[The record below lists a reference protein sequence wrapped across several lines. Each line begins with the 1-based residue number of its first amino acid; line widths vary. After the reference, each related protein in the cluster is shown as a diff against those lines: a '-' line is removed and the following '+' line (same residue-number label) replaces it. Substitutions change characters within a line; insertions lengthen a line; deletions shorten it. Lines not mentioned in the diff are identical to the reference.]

1 MLPFAPAGLATLRRT
16 LAWSNSRQAW
26 EERLS
31 ALFLLLAGIGIWWI
45 RGRLALSFELL
56 LWAALGLMTAILLRR
71 GWFKFAGP
79 LLFYELVRVARRPR
93 YFIIRAV
100 FPGPLALII
109 CWIYF
114 WSVENRGGSLSFN
127 EMANFSAS
135 VFYAF
140 VSVQFLL
147 VVLLTPAYVA
157 GAIAE
162 EKSSRT
168 LEFLLATDLRSREIV
183 VSKLVARLANLTLLI
198 LTGLPILSIVQFLGG
213 VDPNLLLASFAATGL
228 TMASLAGYSILNSVL
243 SKRSRDAIATTYLGA
258 IGYVVLS
265 SASWLLLAPGLG
277 LSTFPST
284 ANWASPITLTNCVEV
299 FNAGNP
305 LSAIGELFNS
315 IGVGTHLDDV
325 LPRTLRNYALFHGF
339 IAIAGPFLAI
349 LRLRSTAA
357 KHAIGDVR
365 RSSWRLLR
373 LHRPAVGSQPML
385 WKEIFVEPGLRLGL
399 LGRVV
404 VFILVAASFAPII
417 ILLFYH
423 INDTFFFGPR
433 LARHP
438 SDLAVGVNTWIRFL
452 GTIVACLMLLAVAVR
467 ASGCVSNERDRQT
480 LDALLTSP
488 LETSAILFGKWIG
501 SITSVRWAWLWLGTM
516 YALGIVTGGLHIFAL
531 GLLVAAWCIYAG
543 VVSMIGMWFSIVCRT
558 TLRATLWTLVATAA
572 AGGGHWLVWL
582 FLYPIAI
589 SISQDT
595 RVLEWVAQFQM
606 SLTPPFVLGVVFT
619 FGEDG
624 TNGALSPGN
633 SGTWMGYAL
642 LGLFFW
648 MLVILGLWHAARSRF
663 DVITERSQMERER
676 ADQGRLTSLPVP
688 ALATLNRPNSSGT
701 LVAASASAPAQVDAA
716 LHRGSNAPPQ

>member
-1 MLPFAPAGLATLRRT
+1 MLPFAHAGLATLRRT

-26 EERLS
+26 GERLS
-31 ALFLLLAGIGIWWI
+31 AAFLLLAAIGIWWI

-93 YFIIRAV
+93 YFLIRTL
-100 FPGPLALII
+100 FPVPLALII

-114 WSVENRGGSLSFN
+114 WSVENRGGSLKFN
-127 EMANFSAS
+127 EMASFSAS
-135 VFYAF
+135 VFYTF
-140 VSVQFLL
+140 VSVQILL

-183 VSKLVARLANLTLLI
+183 VSKLAARLANLTLLV
-198 LTGLPILSIVQFLGG
+198 LTGLPILSLVQFLGG
-213 VDPNLLLASFAATGL
+213 VEPNLLLASFAATGL

-243 SKRSRDAIATTYLGA
+243 SKRSRDAIANTYLGA
-258 IGYVVLS
+258 IGYVALS
-265 SASWLLLAPGLG
+265 SASWLLLAPSLGLG
-277 LSTFPST
+277 TFPSKV
-284 ANWASPITLTNCVEV
+284 NWASPITVTDCVEV

-305 LSAIGELFNS
+305 FFAIGELFNS
-315 IGVGTHLDDV
+315 IALGTHLDDV
-325 LPRTLRNYALFHGF
+325 LPRILRNYALFHGF
-339 IAIAGPFLAI
+339 IAIGCPFLAI
-349 LRLRSTAA
+349 LRLRATAA
-357 KHAIGDVR
+357 KHSVANIRR
-365 RSSWRLLR
+365 RSWRWFR

-404 VFILVAASFAPII
+404 VFILVAASFVPII
-417 ILLFYH
+417 ILLSYAM
-423 INDTFFFGPR
+423 NGTTFSGTGPGR
-433 LARHP
+433 RS
-438 SDLAVGVNTWIRFL
+438 SDLAAGVNVWIRVL

-467 ASGCVSNERDRQT
+467 ASGSVSNERDRQT

-488 LETSAILFGKWIG
+488 LETSAILFGKWVG
-501 SITSVRWAWLWLGTM
+501 SITSVRWAWVWLGTM
-516 YALGIVTGGLHIFAL
+516 YALGIVTGGLQIRAL

-543 VVSMIGMWFSIVCRT
+543 VVSMIGLWFSIVCRT

-572 AGGGHWLVWL
+572 AGGGHWLLWL
-582 FLYPIAI
+582 FFYPIAI

-595 RVLEWVAQFQM
+595 EVLQWVAQFQM
-606 SLTPPFVLGVVFT
+606 GITPPLALGIVFT
-619 FGEDG
+619 FGEDS
-624 TNGALSPGN
+624 TNGPISPGDF
-633 SGTWMGYAL
+633 GTWMGYAL

-648 MLVILGLWHAARSRF
+648 MFVIVGLWHASRLRF
-663 DVITERSQMERER
+663 DVVTERSQMERER
-676 ADQGRLTSLPVP
+676 ADQGRMPSLPVP
-688 ALATLNRPNSSGT
+688 ALATLNGPNPSGT
-701 LVAASASAPAQVDAA
+701 LVAHTLAAPTQVDAA
-716 LHRGSNAPPQ
+716 LHRGTNAPPT